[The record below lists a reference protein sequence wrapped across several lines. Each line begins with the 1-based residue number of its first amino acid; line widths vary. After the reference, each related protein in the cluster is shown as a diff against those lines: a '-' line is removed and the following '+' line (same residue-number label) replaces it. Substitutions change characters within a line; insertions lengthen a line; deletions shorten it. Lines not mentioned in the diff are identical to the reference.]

1 MPEAVRTYIERK
13 VATWQFAPPS
23 QNGITGSGVSY
34 LQLGACAIPEGN
46 GYRMAIDFKGNGP
59 RPAGQSILPPP
70 RYPTEALR
78 AKLGAEMVVQWI
90 VEADGR
96 VTLERIERTDEAKAR
111 RTDPFDKTIREWVA
125 RLRYQPEELAGKAV
139 RTRIEVPV
147 TFTMGGARSAGAL
160 KKELLENAT
169 QSPECRMA
177 ASKMVEGLHPVSVDS
192 PFKLLTSG

>member
-1 MPEAVRTYIERK
+1 
-13 VATWQFAPPS
+13 
-23 QNGITGSGVSY
+23 
-34 LQLGACAIPEGN
+34 
-46 GYRMAIDFKGNGP
+46 
-59 RPAGQSILPPP
+59 
-70 RYPTEALR
+70 
-78 AKLGAEMVVQWI
+78 MVVQWI